1 MLSIQHAMCLALHDG
16 KPDSKLIAATL
27 YPDAIRAYSGPRQYS
42 HFEKSESGK
51 FSYYM
56 EFPSNMHAGK
66 DFVQKQVAACKE
78 DISLVRPCAIGEE
91 TDIDAFY
98 AHNDHLRGEMK
109 QGIDYHLHQDMVFDD
124 FIRREI
130 DCSNKYDDRFVFHG
144 QEMNG
149 KDVRRLISNIEQ
161 QGIYVLAHK
170 LYAEKGI
177 TANQEWLKNT
187 IKPAL
192 DKEYSADLSDKTF
205 SFMNISPEV
214 NQLITDHDWSRLDD
228 GMIPRTEYE
237 KLYNAVEESMSL
249 VDGRVR
255 EHELDVEP
263 DKESLDKEESLNED
277 LDKDSDIRL
286 ANDSDMELANGDD
299 MKLAGDSD
307 LELADD
313 DDFELADDDDLE
325 I

>member
-1 MLSIQHAMCLALHDG
+1 MLSIQHAMCLALHDE

-109 QGIDYHLHQDMVFDD
+109 QGVDYHLHQDMVFDD

-130 DCSNKYDDRFVFHG
+130 DCTDKYDDKFVFHG

-149 KDVRRLISNIEQ
+149 KDVRRLIGNIEQ

-170 LYAEKGI
+170 LYVEKGM
-177 TANQEWLKNT
+177 
-187 IKPAL
+187 
-192 DKEYSADLSDKTF
+192 YSADLSDKTF

-228 GMIPRTEYE
+228 GMIPRAEYE

-263 DKESLDKEESLNED
+263 DKESLDEEESLNED

-286 ANDSDMELANGDD
+286 ANDSDMELANDDD
-299 MKLAGDSD
+299 MELAGDSD

-313 DDFELADDDDLE
+313 DDLE